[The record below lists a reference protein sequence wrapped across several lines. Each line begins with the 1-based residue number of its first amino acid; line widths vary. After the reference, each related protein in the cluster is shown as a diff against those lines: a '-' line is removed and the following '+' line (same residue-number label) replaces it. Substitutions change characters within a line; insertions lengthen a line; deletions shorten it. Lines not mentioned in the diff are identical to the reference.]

1 MIILSMDLNNLK
13 VFNDTRGHA
22 AGDRALVTVS
32 QIMEDVFIPHAR
44 LYRTGGDE
52 FMAIFTKQDKAFIEK
67 LVDDFQAALK
77 ATEYKVA
84 CGVAEYF
91 PGDDIEKVITLSDER
106 MYSHK
111 VKLKNSDSFEKI

>member
-1 MIILSMDLNNLK
+1 
-13 VFNDTRGHA
+13 
-22 AGDRALVTVS
+22 
-32 QIMEDVFIPHAR
+32 MEDVFIPHAR

-67 LVDDFQAALK
+67 LVDDFQSALK